1 MHAIGKLKKKPTHRI
16 STYACKPFSSLSCY
30 DISSTSL
37 SASPSPPGP
46 PPPTRTQ
53 PSSPPAPMPLHAVSS
68 LISFNSADNSCW
80 SPPYDSN
87 PPPYQTHALPHS
99 PQFLIFP
106 RKTALLP
113 RTMLTRSVEV

>member
-1 MHAIGKLKKKPTHRI
+1 MPDRSVVGWILRDGKGEMKCLREASSI
-16 STYACKPFSSLSCY
+16 S
-30 DISSTSL
+30 
-37 SASPSPPGP
+37 
-46 PPPTRTQ
+46 
-53 PSSPPAPMPLHAVSS
+53 
-68 LISFNSADNSCW
+68 SFNSADNSCW

-99 PQFLIFP
+99 PQFLTFP